1 MHSLLM
7 GAQMPLLGKHE
18 SGCAASPTRAATSMW
33 AEHPLAPGL
42 AGPGWQWMA
51 PNNSA
56 PVLLHDK
63 ESHGTAQPAL
73 VIDYSRPNSDQ
84 AVGLRR
90 SWIWTSLLISLFFL
104 PASSWLAW
112 FSNSGAFSFCS
123 NYFFLTDWLVI
134 EQATVSSMAPG
145 VDGGEKGESAKSKE
159 VRQCLSGSTTKA

>member
-18 SGCAASPTRAATSMW
+18 SGCAAFPARAATSMW

-42 AGPGWQWMA
+42 AGPGRHSGSVGTQQD
-51 PNNSA
+51 SA
-56 PVLLHDK
+56 AVLLHDK

-73 VIDYSRPNSDQ
+73 VINYSRPNSNQ

-104 PASSWLAW
+104 ANLMVLEQWRFLLCSSRPSLRV
-112 FSNSGAFSFCS
+112 
-123 NYFFLTDWLVI
+123 YLTDYRASNRFLH
-134 EQATVSSMAPG
+134 G
-145 VDGGEKGESAKSKE
+145 GFDGGEKGESAKSKE
-159 VRQCLSGSTTKA
+159 VRQCLSGPTTRA